1 MREDWSDT
9 KILHNE
15 PMLYYPFMPL
25 LRRLLAH
32 DKTLDSLKIALAF
45 GGVLAFCFGTGHEG
59 WLIGLLLGT
68 IASALAETPD
78 RFAGRLKALIVT
90 LICFSIASFSV
101 RLLYPHPWLFA
112 AGLASS
118 VFIFVMLGVLGERY
132 AAIATASVILAIYT
146 MLGIAQHPEAHGPFW
161 LQPVL
166 LLSGA
171 SFYGLISLL
180 ASLLFSSRP
189 ASLAVAKLF
198 KVLSTY
204 LELKA
209 GLLEPAEGRDLQA
222 CRIALATENGRVVGL
237 MNRTR
242 EILLRWTQTPRPARG
257 SQRLLQWYFLAQ
269 DIHERASSSHYPYEA
284 LGAAFARSDV
294 LFRSAHLM
302 RVQAANCARLG
313 EAIAQDQG
321 FEYGEEG
328 RLALEA
334 LQASLEHV
342 LAHSEPGKPET
353 DSLARLCQNLG
364 GLEQSLARA
373 DRPEALEALVDSS
386 LRDRAPQT
394 PSEMIQRL
402 RQQCAPSSRSFR
414 HALRL
419 SLALTA
425 GYGLMHLLKLPQGY
439 WVMLTTAFV
448 CQPNFS
454 STWRR
459 LGQRIGG
466 TVMGLVCAAL
476 FVSVIPHPLAQLML
490 ILIAGVAFFHWRTE
504 RYLSATACITVMV
517 LLCFNQLGSGY
528 ALFWPRLLDTLLGS
542 LLAVAAVAL
551 ILPDWQG
558 RRLHQVRANALRLTA
573 AYLEIALRQ
582 YREGKRDDLPYRIAR
597 REAHDADAELS
608 STLTSMLLEPGR
620 YRLSPDMAYR
630 FLCASHTLL
639 AYVSALG
646 AHREA
651 LLEWQSEPLLETHRA
666 HIQSSLL
673 RIAEALARHEAPTP
687 LKMQNLEED
696 VLASKTSELELS
708 LIRQLRLI
716 EDLIPELHSLAEGFA
731 ESTSPSG

>member
-1 MREDWSDT
+1 
-9 KILHNE
+9 
-15 PMLYYPFMPL
+15 MLRSTRL
-25 LRRLLAH
+25 TALRRLWAH

-45 GGVLAFCFGTGHEG
+45 GGVLAFCFGTGHEA

-78 RFAGRLKALIVT
+78 RFTWRLKALIVT
-90 LICFSIASFSV
+90 LICFSVASFSV
-101 RLLYPHPWLFA
+101 RLLFPYPWLFA

-146 MLGIAQHPEAHGPFW
+146 MLGIAQHPEAHSPFW
-161 LQPVL
+161 QQPVL
-166 LLSGA
+166 LLCGA

-189 ASLAVAKLF
+189 ASLTVAKLF
-198 KVLSTY
+198 KALSTY

-209 GLLEPAEGRDLQA
+209 SLLEPVGGRDPQDTRL
-222 CRIALATENGRVVGL
+222 ALATQNGRVVGL
-237 MNRTR
+237 MNRSR
-242 EILLRWTQTPRPARG
+242 EILLRWAQTPRPARG

-284 LGAAFARSDV
+284 LSAAFARSDV

-302 RVQAANCARLG
+302 RIQAATCARLG

-342 LAHSEPGKPET
+342 LANTDPGKPEA
-353 DSLARLCQNLG
+353 DSLAQLCQNLG
-364 GLEQSLARA
+364 VLEQSLARA
-373 DRPEALEALVDSS
+373 DRPEALEALVDAS
-386 LRDRAPQT
+386 LRDRDPRTA
-394 PSEMIQRL
+394 SEMRQRL
-402 RQQCAPSSRSFR
+402 RQQCTPGSRSFR

-419 SLALTA
+419 SLALTS
-425 GYGLMHLLKLPQGY
+425 GYGLMHLLNLPQGY
-439 WVMLTTAFV
+439 WVMLTTVFV

-466 TVMGLVCAAL
+466 TVAGLVIAAL
-476 FVSVIPHPLAQLML
+476 FVSVVPHPLAQLAL

-504 RYLSATACITVMV
+504 RYLAATACITVMV
-517 LLCFNQLGSGY
+517 LLCFNQLGIGY

-558 RRLHQVRANALRLTA
+558 RRLHQVMANALRLTA
-573 AYLEIALRQ
+573 AYLEVALRQ

-608 STLTSMLLEPGR
+608 NTLTSMLLEPGR
-620 YRLSPDMAYR
+620 YRLAPEMAYR

-651 LLEWQSEPLLETHRA
+651 LVEWQSEPLLQAHRA
-666 HIQSSLL
+666 HIQASLVG
-673 RIAEALARHEAPTP
+673 ISEALVRHEAPPALKTP
-687 LKMQNLEED
+687 
-696 VLASKTSELELS
+696 ELEDALPRDKAGEIE
-708 LIRQLRLI
+708 LGLLRQLCLI
-716 EDLIPELHSLAEGFA
+716 KDLIPELHSLAEGFA
-731 ESTSPSG
+731 ENAGHPGLGTEI